1 MTSKQTKFLTG
12 FNPLKVMVLFG
23 TRPEII
29 KLSRVFN
36 AFDQYL
42 NLVMVHTGQS
52 YNYEMSKIFFE
63 DLGIRKPDYFLGVK
77 AETLGGQ
84 IAKIISKGE
93 EVFKKEMPDALLIL
107 GDTNSALSSII
118 AKRMKIPIFHM
129 EAGNRCFDE
138 NVPEEIN
145 RKIVDHISDINLPY
159 SENAR
164 LNLLREGIHPG
175 TIYVTGSP
183 MPEIFSYHRKQIDQS
198 KILKKLKLSKNRYFV
213 ASIHREENVE
223 DKESLKKLID
233 SLNTVA
239 QNYKLPIFVSAHP
252 RTQKRLKE
260 YRFKVSKLINFH
272 QPIGFMDY
280 VYLQK
285 NAFCVLSDSGTIW
298 EESSI
303 LQFPAIQIRNSSER
317 AEAFD
322 SGSATLS
329 GLDKDIILQSIK
341 VVTKQFALGEKFGPP
356 RDYQDTNVSGKVL
369 RLIVGLTKI
378 IQERRGLWTQKI

>member
-1 MTSKQTKFLTG
+1 MQKKLRQ
-12 FNPLKVMVLFG
+12 LKIMILFG

-29 KLSRVFN
+29 KLSRIFAV
-36 AFDQYL
+36 FDQYL

-52 YNYEMSKIFFE
+52 YDYEMSKVFFD

-77 AETLGGQ
+77 AETLGSQ
-84 IAKIISKGE
+84 IANIVAKSE
-93 EVFKKEMPDALLIL
+93 EVFVKEMPDSLLIL
-107 GDTNSALSSII
+107 GDTNSALAAIL

-129 EAGNRCFDE
+129 EAGNRCFDD

-164 LNLLREGIHPG
+164 HNLLREGIHPG
-175 TIYVTGSP
+175 TVYVTGSP
-183 MPEIFSYHRKQIDQS
+183 LAEVFACHKKQIGQS
-198 KILKKLKLSKNRYFV
+198 KILKKLELSKNRYFV
-213 ASIHREENVE
+213 ANIHREENVE
-223 DKESLKKLID
+223 NKASLLKLVEG
-233 SLNTVA
+233 LNAVA
-239 QNYKLPIFVSAHP
+239 GAYRLPIFVSTHP
-252 RTQKRLKE
+252 RTQNLLKK
-260 YRFKVSKLINFH
+260 YRFKVKKLINFH
-272 QPIGFMDY
+272 KPIGFFDY

-298 EESSI
+298 EESSM
-303 LQFPAIQIRNSSER
+303 LQFPAIQVRNSSER

-341 VVTKQFALGEKFGPP
+341 IVTRQFALGEKFGPP

-369 RLIVGLTKI
+369 RLVVGLTKI
-378 IQERRGLWTQKI
+378 IQKRRGLWN